1 MTVERARDAAQSDH
15 NVNPRRRFL
24 TGAAALTA
32 GALAAPAVA
41 RAQENAVWRFQS
53 TWPQNDIFHEFAAD
67 YASMVTEMSG
77 GRLTLELLPAGA
89 VVGAL
94 QVQDAVLTGA
104 LDGGHGVTAYWYG
117 KHKAYSLFGTPPAI
131 GWDANQ
137 FLAWFYRGGGED
149 LYNELVND
157 ILGLPLTGFLTGPMP
172 TQPLGWFRNP
182 VDSVEAFQGLKYRT
196 VGLAADLNNVL
207 GAAVTIMGGPDIVP
221 GLDRGLLDAAEFN
234 NPSSDR
240 ALGFQDV
247 AKNYV
252 LQSYHQDAESFEVI
266 FNKPK
271 FDALA
276 DDLKAILR
284 YSAYAASSDM
294 YWKAMQRYPDDLAW
308 IEEQGVTVAT
318 APESILD
325 AQLEAWNTVIENSS
339 GESGTGEFFSRVIE
353 SQRAFVE
360 KMGAYHFRNTAPKQ
374 KAYDHFFGS

>member
-1 MTVERARDAAQSDH
+1 MTTHDDKRIG
-15 NVNPRRRFL
+15 RRGFL
-24 TGAAALTA
+24 AGAGTVTA
-32 GALAAPAVA
+32 GALAMPHVA
-41 RAQENAVWRFQS
+41 RAQDSQTWRFQS
-53 TWPQNDIFHEFAAD
+53 TWPQNDIFHEFAGD
-67 YASMVTEMSG
+67 YARMVTEMSG

-94 QVQDAVLTGA
+94 QMQDAVLAGA

-117 KHKAYSLFGTPPAI
+117 KHKAYSLFGTPPAF
-131 GWDANQ
+131 GWDAHQ
-137 FLAWFYRGGGED
+137 FLAWFYHGGGED

-182 VDSVEAFQGLKYRT
+182 VESVEAFQGLKYRT
-196 VGLAADLNNVL
+196 VGLAADLNNQL

-240 ALGFQDV
+240 VLGFSDV

-271 FDALA
+271 YDALPE
-276 DDLKAILR
+276 DLQAILR
-284 YSAYAASSDM
+284 YGAYAASSDM
-294 YWKAMQRYPDDLAW
+294 YWKAMRRYPEDLEW
-308 IEEQGVTVAT
+308 IEGQGVTVTT

-325 AQLEAWNTVIENSS
+325 AQLEAWDTVIENAS
-339 GESGTGEFFSRVIE
+339 GESGTGEFFSRVLD
-353 SQRAFVE
+353 SQREFVE
-360 KMGAYHFRNTAPKQ
+360 KMGAYHFRNTAPKE
-374 KAYDHFFGS
+374 KAYNHFFS